1 MGARSVAN
9 TRLKEG
15 NDYMTFQGRVALVT
29 GAQRGIG
36 RATAEAF
43 LREGAHVVLH
53 RQRKEGLIG
62 GNSSG

>member
-1 MGARSVAN
+1 
-9 TRLKEG
+9 
-15 NDYMTFQGRVALVT
+15 MTFQGRVALVT